1 MESILKQ
8 VYGVELSSQKI
19 ELGLIDDLTKLVTRM
34 KAIDGALMK
43 STQKAINSLSMFA
56 KLQGDLG
63 DAYSNASLDSD
74 DAKQDMKEAITLIE
88 KVSKQAK
95 ELGFNPN
102 DVKGT
107 KDIVKITENLEDT
120 INTLEK
126 NESDIK
132 KILSI

>member
-1 MESILKQ
+1 MKSILEQ
-8 VYGVELSSQKI
+8 VYGVNLSSQKI
-19 ELGLIDDLTKLVTRM
+19 ELGLIEDLTKLVTRM
-34 KAIDGALMK
+34 KAIDGALAK
-43 STQKAINSLSMFA
+43 STQKAINSLYSFA

-63 DAYSNASLDSD
+63 DAFSNASLDSD
-74 DAKQDMKEAITLIE
+74 DAKQDIKEAVTLIE

-107 KDIVKITENLEDT
+107 QEIVKMTANLEDT
-120 INTLEK
+120 INILEK
-126 NESDIK
+126 NKSDIK